1 MSRRKFVVTST
12 CLMLAVAAA
21 VVGMALYTNLVV
33 SADIPGL
40 PKAVS
45 YLPAECDA
53 VFGIN
58 VQKFVASP
66 FFAKIEEQHGE
77 KIGEDLAE
85 FIAKTGVDPRNDID
99 YIIAGGRKLDQKG
112 EGVAIAVGD
121 FNTAAITTF
130 IKTQGVPIEV
140 NYEGATVLMIPEKN
154 GTKLEK
160 GIAFLSESEI
170 AMGDLESLKDVLD
183 VRSGNALGIESNP
196 TIEPLLVSL
205 NPAEMFWFAGD
216 ASRILDKAPTDTPL
230 GGNLSAIQNVVGTLS
245 LTDAVQGQITATARD
260 VDSATKLADI
270 AKGFIALGQL
280 AVEQSPQH
288 RELTELLQGIRI
300 TQEEN
305 RIQLLVNFPIELLEK
320 LHQAKNQVKTVI

>member
-1 MSRRKFVVTST
+1 
-12 CLMLAVAAA
+12 MLAVAVA
-21 VVGMALYTNLVV
+21 VAGMALYTNLVV

-40 PKAVS
+40 PRAVT

-58 VQKFVASP
+58 VQKLVASP
-66 FFAKIEEQHGE
+66 FFAKIEAEHGE
-77 KIGEDLAE
+77 KIGADLAE

-99 YIIAGGRKLDQKG
+99 YVIAGGRKVDQKG

-130 IKTQGVPIEV
+130 INTQGVPIEV
-140 NYEGATVLMIPEKN
+140 HYKEATVLMIPEDN
-154 GTKLEK
+154 GSTLDK

-170 AMGDLESLKDVLD
+170 ALGDLESLKDVLD
-183 VRSGNALGIESNP
+183 VRSGSAAGIESNP
-196 TIEPLLVSL
+196 TIEPLLVDL
-205 NPAEMFWFAGD
+205 NPGEMFWFAGD

-230 GGNLSAIQNVVGTLS
+230 GGNLSAVQNVVGTLN

-280 AVEQSPQH
+280 AIEQSPQH
-288 RELTELLQGIRI
+288 QELNELMQGITI
-300 TQEEN
+300 TQDEN
-305 RIQLLVNFPIELLEK
+305 RIQLMVNFPIELLEK
-320 LHQAKNQVKTVI
+320 LHEAKNQVKTVI